1 MCGIAGLLDASGQ
14 GGALD
19 KAASMMASALAHR
32 GPDASGVW
40 VDEAIGVALAHR
52 RLSILELSTAGAQ
65 PMFSACERYVI
76 VFNGEIYNHLELRR
90 ELDAAAP
97 AFGLAHQ
104 GTGNEISREKSVTW
118 RGHSDTETLL
128 AAVAAWGLETALKRL
143 VGMFAFALWDRRQR
157 TLTLARDRIGE
168 KPLYY
173 GVQGRA
179 FLFGS
184 ELKALRAHPQFHG
197 EIDRDALT
205 LFLRHGHVP
214 APYSIYKGIHK
225 LLPGT
230 YLRIAARQGRYS
242 GGVGDPTVYWSAREV
257 AEAGAREFFRGSEA
271 EAEREL
277 ARLLM
282 QSTAGQ
288 MIADVPVGAFLS
300 GGVDSSTV
308 VALMQAQSAR
318 PVKTFTIGFH
328 EKAYNEA
335 EHAHAVAAHLGTE
348 HTELYV
354 TAEQAMAVIPRLPVL
369 FDEPFADPS
378 QIPTF
383 LVSELARRHVTVSL
397 SGDGGDEL
405 FGGYNRYVW
414 ATRIWRRAGWLP
426 SGMRGAIAGVM
437 TALPR
442 SAWSAVF
449 SSFARFLPSGWRY
462 ADSGDKLH
470 KLADVLAVKT
480 PEEIYSGLVSHWKP
494 PMTVVVGGSEPS
506 TVVSDTSRWPD
517 LPEFAD
523 RMMYLDLVSYLP
535 DDILT
540 KVDRAAMGVSLET
553 RMPMLD
559 HRVVDFAWRLP
570 SSMKIGKTMGKR
582 LLRQVLY
589 RHVPRELIERPKTGF
604 DLPLDDW
611 LRGPLRGW
619 AEPLLDER
627 RMVQEGF
634 LNPEPIRKKW
644 AEHLAGHRNWAHHLW
659 IVLMF
664 QAWLPVSGI

>member
-1 MCGIAGLLDASGQ
+1 
-14 GGALD
+14 
-19 KAASMMASALAHR
+19 MMASALAHR

-40 VDEAIGVALAHR
+40 VDEAIGIALAHR
-52 RLSILELSTAGAQ
+52 RLSVLELSTAGAQ
-65 PMFSACERYVI
+65 PMTSACGRYVI

-90 ELDAAAP
+90 ELEAAAP

-104 GTGNEISREKSVTW
+104 GRGNEISREMSVTW

-128 AAVAAWGLETALKRL
+128 AAVAAWGLEPALKRF

-173 GVQGRA
+173 GVQGRT

-184 ELKALRAHPQFHG
+184 ELKALRAHAEFRG

-205 LFLRHGHVP
+205 LFLRHSYVP

-230 YLRIAARQGRYS
+230 YLRIAAGQGLCS
-242 GGVGDPTVYWSAREV
+242 QGVGGPTVYWSAREG
-257 AEAGAREFFRGSEA
+257 AEAGAREIFRGSEA

-288 MIADVPVGAFLS
+288 MIADVPLGAFLS

-308 VALMQAQSAR
+308 IALMQAQSAR
-318 PVKTFTIGFH
+318 AVKTFTIGFH

-354 TAEQAMAVIPRLPVL
+354 TAEQAMAVIPRLPAL

-383 LVSELARRHVTVSL
+383 LVSELARRQVSVSL

-414 ATRIWRRAGWLP
+414 ATRIWSRAGWLP
-426 SGMRGAIAGVM
+426 SSLRAAMAGVL
-437 TALPR
+437 TALPP

-449 SSFARFLPSGWRY
+449 GSFARFLPSGWRY

-470 KLADVLAVKT
+470 KLAEVLAVKT
-480 PEEIYSGLVSHWKP
+480 PEEIYSGLVSHWKQP
-494 PMTVVVGGSEPS
+494 TTVVVGGSEPS
-506 TVVSDTSRWPD
+506 TMVSDTSRWPD

-535 DDILT
+535 DDILA

-559 HRVVDFAWRLP
+559 HRVIDFAWRLP
-570 SSMKIGKTMGKR
+570 SSMKVRNTMGKW

-604 DLPLDDW
+604 GLPLDDW

-619 AEPLLDER
+619 AESLLDEK

-634 LNPEPIRKKW
+634 LNPAPIRKKW
-644 AEHLAGHRNWAHHLW
+644 AEHLAGRRNWAQQLW

-664 QAWLPVSGI
+664 QAWLPTSGI

>member
-1 MCGIAGLLDASGQ
+1 
-14 GGALD
+14 
-19 KAASMMASALAHR
+19 MMASALAHR

-40 VDEAIGVALAHR
+40 VDEAIGIALAHR
-52 RLSILELSTAGAQ
+52 RLSVLELSAAGAQ
-65 PMFSACERYVI
+65 PMTSACGRYVI

-90 ELDAAAP
+90 GLEAP
-97 AFGLAHQ
+97 APALSLAQQ
-104 GTGNEISREKSVTW
+104 GRGDEISRETRVTW

-128 AAVAAWGLETALKRL
+128 AAVAAWGLEPALKRF
-143 VGMFAFALWDRRQR
+143 VGMFAFALWDRQQR

-184 ELKALRAHPQFHG
+184 ELKALRAHPEFRG

-205 LFLRHGHVP
+205 LFLRHGYVA
-214 APYSIYKGIHK
+214 APYSIYKGIRK

-230 YLRIAARQGRYS
+230 YLTIPAGQGLS
-242 GGVGDPTVYWSAREV
+242 SQGVGGPTVYWSARDV
-257 AEAGAREFFRGSEA
+257 AEAGAREIFRGTEA
-271 EAEREL
+271 EAEQEL

-288 MIADVPVGAFLS
+288 MIADVPLGVFLS

-354 TAEQAMAVIPRLPVL
+354 TAEQAMAVIPRLPAL

-397 SGDGGDEL
+397 SGDGGDEV
-405 FGGYNRYVW
+405 FGGYNRYLWV
-414 ATRIWRRAGWLP
+414 TRIWRRAGWLP
-426 SGMRGAIAGVM
+426 SGMRAALAGVM
-437 TALPR
+437 TALPP

-462 ADSGDKLH
+462 ADAGDKLH
-470 KLADVLAVKT
+470 KLAEVLAART
-480 PEEIYSGLVSHWKP
+480 PEEIYSGLVSHWKQP
-494 PMTVVVGGSEPS
+494 TTLVVGGSEPS

-535 DDILT
+535 DDILA

-559 HRVVDFAWRLP
+559 HRVIDFAWRLP

-589 RHVPRELIERPKTGF
+589 RHVPRCLIERPKAGF
-604 DLPLDDW
+604 GLPLDDW

-619 AEPLLDER
+619 AESLLDEK

-634 LNPEPIRKKW
+634 LNPAPIRKKW
-644 AEHLAGHRNWAHHLW
+644 AEHLAGRRNWAHHLW

-664 QAWLPVSGI
+664 QAWLPTSGI

>member
-1 MCGIAGLLDASGQ
+1 
-14 GGALD
+14 
-19 KAASMMASALAHR
+19 MASALAHR

-40 VDEAIGVALAHR
+40 VDDVIGIALAHR

-65 PMFSACERYVI
+65 PMISACGRYVI

-90 ELDAAAP
+90 ELEAAAP
-97 AFGLAHQ
+97 AFGLAHH
-104 GTGNEISREKSVTW
+104 GRGNEISREQSVTW

-128 AAVAAWGLETALKRL
+128 AAVAAWGLEAALKRF

-184 ELKALRAHPQFHG
+184 ELKALRAHPEFRG

-205 LFLRHGHVP
+205 LFLRHSYVP
-214 APYSIYKGIHK
+214 APYSIYRGIHK
-225 LLPGT
+225 LSPGT
-230 YLRIAARQGRYS
+230 YLRIAAGQGLS
-242 GGVGDPTVYWSAREV
+242 AQGVGGPTVYWSAREV
-257 AEAGAREFFRGSEA
+257 AEAGAREIFRGSEA
-271 EAEREL
+271 EAEHEL

-288 MIADVPVGAFLS
+288 MIADVPLGAFVS

-308 VALMQAQSAR
+308 IALMQAQSDR
-318 PVKTFTIGFH
+318 PIKTFTIGFH

-354 TAEQAMAVIPRLPVL
+354 TAEQTRAVIPRLPAL

-383 LVSELARRHVTVSL
+383 LVSELARRQVTVSL

-405 FGGYNRYVW
+405 FGGYNRYLW
-414 ATRIWRRAGWLP
+414 ATRIWSRAGWLP
-426 SGMRGAIAGVM
+426 SSLRAAMAGVL
-437 TALPR
+437 TALPP

-449 SSFARFLPSGWRY
+449 GSFTRFLPGGWRY

-470 KLADVLAVKT
+470 KLAEVLAART
-480 PEEIYSGLVSHWKP
+480 PEEIYSGLVSHWKQP
-494 PMTVVVGGSEPS
+494 TKLVIGGSEPS
-506 TVVSDTSRWPD
+506 TVVSDTSRWPH

-535 DDILT
+535 DDILA
-540 KVDRAAMGVSLET
+540 KVDRAAMGMSLET

-559 HRVVDFAWRLP
+559 HRVIDFAWRLP
-570 SSMKIGKTMGKR
+570 SSMKIRNTTGKW

-619 AEPLLDER
+619 AESLLDER
-627 RMVQEGF
+627 RMAQEGF
-634 LNPEPIRKKW
+634 LHPAPIRKKW
-644 AEHLAGHRNWAHHLW
+644 AEHLAGRRNWAHQLW

-664 QAWLPVSGI
+664 QAWLPASGI